1 MHSQSELILSVF
13 LSAYKISP
21 SVGCKSTNHG
31 PGTTALSCQA
41 PGSLHAGAA
50 AVAVKYQQLIFG
62 KTIFLILFF
71 LKIFLQLS
79 LWNIYR
85 VPDMSPSV
93 GGRIPEIY
101 DNSVAALHIIIQHF
115 CRDSFD
121 LKHGKNL
128 LFLVFYMEASG

>member
-1 MHSQSELILSVF
+1 MLFFISVLYIIMISFKIQDLLQICIRNLFDIVRFF
-13 LSAYKISP
+13 LSAHKISP

-79 LWNIYR
+79 VWNIYR
-85 VPDMSPSV
+85 VPDMS
-93 GGRIPEIY
+93 
-101 DNSVAALHIIIQHF
+101 
-115 CRDSFD
+115 
-121 LKHGKNL
+121 L
-128 LFLVFYMEASG
+128 L